1 MSKKLKLCQR
11 LPVRAACII
20 TLALL
25 LPLPVLAS
33 PANSVTGIFGTTAAP
48 EISAITVHVVG
59 DGDPGTGTVVTTLTP
74 QVEYDIKVVVSD
86 QDGIGDLQELKVL
99 FFLDQHVGVNNPPYY
114 GVTSTSERNQGT
126 HSFNYWLGHPNH
138 PHASFLV
145 NWHRDSGVTLVP
157 AYNPTTQG
165 TVSTWQ
171 QIVVE
176 GAVPV
181 IPGEVAPEE
190 TLTSFEFVFRIK
202 TSKIARHTALD
213 SIRWHIG
220 ALIKDEAGFEHY
232 LASLGYQMDFYGEIE
247 KTWIPSYHKIDWGD
261 IPTGIDF
268 SDPKAWA
275 KVQTEIAYRANGN
288 YYQQV
293 KSSQTWTMEGS
304 GHTATLTEDATDAN
318 QFALKAAVGGN
329 TLNPADLGSAVLLSE
344 NFATL
349 KDNGTATSEI
359 GFEVPYHQNQVF
371 IKLNPVFEKGVYTGV
386 ITYGIANR
394 Q

>member
-11 LPVRAACII
+11 MLVRVACII

-25 LPLPVLAS
+25 LPLPVFAS
-33 PANSVTGIFGTTAAP
+33 PAGSVTGIFGTTAAP
-48 EISAITVHVVG
+48 EISAITVHAIG
-59 DGDPGTGTVVTTLTP
+59 EGAPGTGEIVTTLTP

-99 FFLDQHVGVNNPPYY
+99 FFFDQHVGVNDPPWI
-114 GVTSTSERNQGT
+114 GVTSTSDRNQGT
-126 HSFNYWLGHPNH
+126 HSFNYWLGHTQH
-138 PHASFLV
+138 PQTSFRV

-171 QIVVE
+171 EIVVE
-176 GAVPV
+176 DAVPV
-181 IPGEVAPEE
+181 IPGEVAPEVI
-190 TLTSFEFVFRIK
+190 SFEFVFRIK
-202 TSKIARHTALD
+202 ISKIARHTALD
-213 SIRWHIG
+213 STRWHIG

-232 LASLGYQMDFYGEIE
+232 LANLGYQMDFYGEIE
-247 KTWIPSYHKIDWGD
+247 KTWIASHHKIDWGD
-261 IPTGIDF
+261 IPTGIDY

-293 KSSQTWTMEGS
+293 KSSPTWEPES
-304 GHTATLTEDATDAN
+304 GGQAATLSTDAAGTN
-318 QFALKAAVGGN
+318 EFALRAAVGGGAH
-329 TLNPADLGSAVLLSE
+329 TPAELAGAVQLGES
-344 NFATL
+344 FTTL
-349 KDNGTATSEI
+349 KDDGTATSEV
-359 GFEVPYHQNQVF
+359 GHKVFHYQNTVF
-371 IKLNPVFEKGVYTGV
+371 IKLNPVFEKNVYTGT